1 MANSE
6 SLNVNTDMIGNEI
19 THDTLD
25 NIIIEVINTI
35 RCKKKRPDV
44 NSIFECL
51 NKELD
56 NSNITSI
63 LIDTR

>member
-35 RCKKKRPDV
+35 RCKKKKTRC
-44 NSIFECL
+44 EL
-51 NKELD
+51 NL
-56 NSNITSI
+56 
-63 LIDTR
+63 

>member
-6 SLNVNTDMIGNEI
+6 SLNVNTDMIDNEI

-35 RCKKKRPDV
+35 RR
-44 NSIFECL
+44 
-51 NKELD
+51 
-56 NSNITSI
+56 
-63 LIDTR
+63 